1 MGKQLDSLQLLALGK
16 PEIWIFTIAILT
28 IYNHKLKKKKK
39 KKKKKKLYYGMEQIL
54 EENPL

>member
-1 MGKQLDSLQLLALGK
+1 MGKQLDSLQLLAFGK

-39 KKKKKKLYYGMEQIL
+39 KKKLYYGMEQIL